1 MSCICNTDA
10 MRRSN
15 KDSKRAKSAA
25 EAIAGKCLAMRVK
38 LLHRRVISL
47 FDDRLRPFGVTAG
60 QVNLLVEI
68 INRGSTSAGALAR
81 AMAMDKSTFSRNAE
95 LLGKKGWITVAPA
108 GSRNTKMLEVTPE
121 GNSLL
126 ADVFPHWQ
134 KAQKAAN
141 DLLGIQDANAL
152 REIGNAVYTQ
162 SATKSV

>member
-1 MSCICNTDA
+1 
-10 MRRSN
+10 MRRLS

-25 EAIAGKCLAMRVK
+25 RTIAGKCLAMRVK

-60 QVNLLVEI
+60 QVNILVEI
-68 INRGSTSAGALAR
+68 INRGSISAGELAR

-95 LLGKKGWITVAPA
+95 LLAKKGWINVTPA
-108 GSRNTKMLEVTPE
+108 RSRNTKMLEVTPE

-126 ADVFPHWQ
+126 ADIFPHWQ

-141 DLLGIQDANAL
+141 DLLGTKDANAL
-152 REIGNAVYTQ
+152 LEIGNAVYTQ
-162 SATKSV
+162 LAN